1 MHAHQMITDE
11 DKILKL
17 PTDPPKGN
25 RTFALRFMVKDPS
38 TDEQHALARSC
49 LLENVLLCDSRF
61 SHLSVLP
68 ENFIQPLVD
77 VWKEENSPQ
86 ARLRELFQFQ
96 RRPRKFHK
104 KKKRG

>member
-1 MHAHQMITDE
+1 MHANQMVTDE

-17 PTDPPKGN
+17 PEEPPKGN
-25 RTFALRFMVKDPS
+25 RAFALSFMVKDPS
-38 TDEQHALARSC
+38 TPAQHALVRSC
-49 LLENVLLCDSRF
+49 LLENVLLRDTRF

-77 VWKEENSPQ
+77 VWREETSPE
-86 ARLRELFQFQ
+86 ARLRELFVMQ
-96 RRPRKFHK
+96 RPRRKFK